1 MSTPKNPGPR
11 LPDRPAGPP
20 TITGGAA
27 AATPPSSVLE
37 RLKAAQPAAPGTTGG
52 AAAGVLSDAVSAG
65 MTGARRTATPGDA
78 DVANGGLPSGGS
90 GAGVTRGEG
99 ASRPGANRGGRLR
112 ARAARSDRLRLV
124 ALRTKRLRLAA
135 ARSERLRLAS
145 DRANAAA
152 RVTGTAIRRGST
164 ATVRHV
170 GSWHPDTV
178 RQSTV
183 TLCAVACVL
192 GSAAGVG
199 AFGGPSIRDAA
210 GGLFAP
216 DATLLAPSSSAFSIW
231 SVIYGGL
238 VAYTAFQWLP
248 SQRTS
253 ERQRQLGWAV
263 AASMLLNLAWI
274 LSAQAD
280 RLTLSLVVI
289 LLLLVALVS
298 AVRTL
303 NDHPTETRLEGAL
316 VDTPIGLYLGW
327 VLVAAAANA
336 AAFLTDR
343 NTDLF
348 GWKGSTWAILGILA
362 ILLTAAVICSTDRG
376 RLSVAAAVSWGLL
389 WIAVERV
396 LGEPFAVNIA
406 FAAVVA
412 IFLLLITAGS
422 RRHRVDH
429 AYRHWLR
436 AEEDAKR
443 EPLDLLG
450 GDYEHSRH

>member
-1 MSTPKNPGPR
+1 MSTPKNPGRR
-11 LPDRPAGPP
+11 LPDMPVGPP
-20 TITGGAA
+20 TIAGGAP
-27 AATPPSSVLE
+27 AATPPTSVLE
-37 RLKAAQPAAPGTTGG
+37 RLKAAQPVARG
-52 AAAGVLSDAVSAG
+52 AVEGDVAGVRSEVATAG
-65 MTGARRTATPGDA
+65 TGAVRTAMPGDA
-78 DVANGGLPSGGS
+78 GAGNGGRPSGES
-90 GAGVTRGEG
+90 GAGDGATRGKG
-99 ASRPGANRGGRLR
+99 APSPGADRGGLLR
-112 ARAARSDRLRLV
+112 AAAARSEQ
-124 ALRTKRLRLAA
+124 LRLAA
-135 ARSERLRLAS
+135 VRSERLRLAGEKAS
-145 DRANAAA
+145 AAA

-178 RQSTV
+178 RQSAV
-183 TLCAVACVL
+183 TLCAVACIL

-238 VAYTAFQWLP
+238 VAYTVFQWLP

-406 FAAVVA
+406 FAAALA

-450 GDYEHSRH
+450 GYEDSRR

>member
-1 MSTPKNPGPR
+1 MSTPNNPGPR

-20 TITGGAA
+20 MIAGGAPA
-27 AATPPSSVLE
+27 STPTTSVLD

-52 AAAGVLSDAVSAG
+52 AAAGVRSDAATAAS
-65 MTGARRTATPGDA
+65 TGAGRTAAPGA
-78 DVANGGLPSGGS
+78 ANGGLPSGGS
-90 GAGVTRGEG
+90 GAGVGRGEG
-99 ASRPGANRGGRLR
+99 ASGPGRPGAGRGGRLR
-112 ARAARSDRLRLV
+112 AAGSDRLRLV
-124 ALRTKRLRLAA
+124 ALRSKRLRLAA
-135 ARSERLRLAS
+135 ARSERLRLAA

-178 RQSTV
+178 RQSAV
-183 TLCAVACVL
+183 TLSAAACIL

-231 SVIYGGL
+231 SVIYAGL
-238 VAYTAFQWLP
+238 MAYTTFQWLP
-248 SQRTS
+248 SQRMS
-253 ERQRQLGWAV
+253 ERQRRLGWAV

-274 LSAQAD
+274 LSAQAN
-280 RLTLSLVVI
+280 RLALSLLVI

-362 ILLTAAVICSTDRG
+362 VLLTAAVICSTDRG
-376 RLSVAAAVSWGLL
+376 RLSVAAAASWGLL

-396 LGEPFAVNIA
+396 LGEPFAVDIA
-406 FAAVVA
+406 FAAVAA

-429 AYRHWLR
+429 AYRRWLR

-450 GDYEHSRH
+450 GGYEDSRS

>member
-27 AATPPSSVLE
+27 VATPPTSVLE
-37 RLKAAQPAAPGTTGG
+37 RLKAAQPRAAAAGDAGGVRAPGAGTTG
-52 AAAGVLSDAVSAG
+52 AG
-65 MTGARRTATPGDA
+65 RTATPGPA
-78 DVANGGLPSGGS
+78 GVGNGGLPSGGT
-90 GAGVTRGEG
+90 GVTRGERASSPGRLG
-99 ASRPGANRGGRLR
+99 ADRGGRLR
-112 ARAARSDRLRLV
+112 VAADRSEQ
-124 ALRTKRLRLAA
+124 LRLAVV
-135 ARSERLRLAS
+135 RSERLRLAA
-145 DRANAAA
+145 DRANTAA

-178 RQSTV
+178 RQSAV
-183 TLCAVACVL
+183 TLCAVACIL

-253 ERQRQLGWAV
+253 ERQRELGWAV

-280 RLTLSLVVI
+280 HLTLSLVVI

-303 NDHPTETRLEGAL
+303 NEHLNETRLEGAL

-348 GWKGSTWAILGILA
+348 GWKGSTWAILGIIAVLLA
-362 ILLTAAVICSTDRG
+362 AAVICSTDRG
-376 RLSVAAAVSWGLL
+376 RLSVAAGASWGLL

-406 FAAVVA
+406 FAAALA

-422 RRHRVDH
+422 RRHRIDH

-450 GDYEHSRH
+450 GDYEDSRH